1 MGSFVEAIAKVVDTF
16 GNAPVHL
23 VGHSMGSLVCQHFAA
38 RSPANVKSL
47 TLFGPIYEPA
57 ELARQ
62 RLKERARIARR
73 DGMAGIADAVVEGGL
88 SSASKAAN
96 PLLEPFVRESHMRQ
110 EAEGFAQTC
119 EALADARAAD
129 LRSLRC
135 ATLIVTGDE
144 DPIGPPSV
152 ANLIAEKIKGA
163 SVKVL
168 DHCGHWTPLE
178 RPSECERLLSEHIRA
193 QENS

>member
-1 MGSFVEAIAKVVDTF
+1 
-16 GNAPVHL
+16 
-23 VGHSMGSLVCQHFAA
+23 
-38 RSPANVKSL
+38 
-47 TLFGPIYEPA
+47 
-57 ELARQ
+57 
-62 RLKERARIARR
+62 
-73 DGMAGIADAVVEGGL
+73 
-88 SSASKAAN
+88 
-96 PLLEPFVRESHMRQ
+96 MRQ